1 MVLVAV
7 FILLAVFSIISIVMS
22 AEETGSHYESRDD
35 PFFWAAYGRR

>member
-7 FILLAVFSIISIVMS
+7 FILLALFAIISIVTS
-22 AEETGSHYESRDD
+22 SEDPATSRDSRDD